1 MAFKVKK
8 KSKGYGSNEAAL
20 NLISYR
26 ARSEKEI
33 RTKLIEREFQSED
46 IDKTIIWLK
55 DYDYLND
62 EQFAKDLASSRIRV
76 KFWGPLKITQE
87 LALKG
92 LSREIIDIALKEYDD
107 DLQKKTTEQALNKWI
122 RKHNLTPPLDDKNSQ
137 KAIRHLQS
145 RGFTGQSVFFV
156 INKFK

>member
-8 KSKGYGSNEAAL
+8 SSKGYSSNEAAL

-26 ARSEKEI
+26 ARSEKEV
-33 RTKLIEREFQSED
+33 RLKLIEREFGLED

-55 DYDYLND
+55 DYGYLND
-62 EQFAKDLASSRIRV
+62 EKFASDLASSRIRV
-76 KFWGPLKITQE
+76 KHWGPLKISQE

-92 LSREIIDIALKEYDD
+92 LSREVISTVLDDYDD
-107 DLQKKTTEQALNKWI
+107 VLQKETATQALDKWV
-122 RKHNLTPPLDDKNSQ
+122 RKHNVTPPLDDKNSQ

-145 RGFTGQSVFFV
+145 RGFTGQSVFFC
-156 INKFK
+156 NKEI